1 MIARLRGCEIARLR
15 DCEIARRNGIQREIL
30 IQNVYSNNQ
39 GEFNLEKK
47 SDSVI
52 KFNVTLKQY
61 PKTMNEDY
69 LPHSS

>member
-15 DCEIARRNGIQREIL
+15 DCEIARRNREKMESKGEIL

-61 PKTMNEDY
+61 PKTMNDV
-69 LPHSS
+69 

>member
-1 MIARLRGCEIARLR
+1 MESKG
-15 DCEIARRNGIQREIL
+15 EIL